1 MLKFGNDNEVITSE
15 HERVVLAGVQTGSE
29 DMSYSMSELAGLAA
43 AAGAE
48 VIGEAVQHLERINTA
63 TFIGKG
69 KVEEIREFC
78 ANEGADAVIFNDELS
93 GIQTRNLEKA
103 LGVRVIDRTVLILDI
118 FALRA
123 KTREGMLQV
132 ELAQLQYIMPRIAGF
147 DKSLSRQA
155 GGIGTR
161 GPGETQLETD
171 RRHYIRRMDSIRNE
185 LKRIKRTRKT
195 TRHRRDNS
203 EIPVVALVGYTNAG
217 KSSLMNR
224 MLAEAD
230 RSNKD
235 VHVEDML
242 FATLDTE
249 QRRIKLSGTHEFI
262 LIDTVGFVSRLPHTL
277 IDAFKATLEEV
288 AEADLLLEVVDA
300 SYEGC
305 DFRSR

>member
-1 MLKFGNDNEVITSE
+1 MASQMSPAVYDAVTADINNGKYLF
-15 HERVVLAGVQTGSE
+15 RATGSKMKFDGFLRVYSQNKE
-29 DMSYSMSELAGLAA
+29 DDRLLPQLTEGEELAADDVRGEQSFTQPPARFTEASLVKILEEKDIGRPSTYAPIVATLLARKYISREKKTLVPTEL
-43 AAGAE
+43 G
-48 VIGEAVQHLERINTA
+48 
-63 TFIGKG
+63 FI
-69 KVEEIREFC
+69 VT
-78 ANEGADAVIFNDELS
+78 D
-93 GIQTRNLEKA
+93 
-103 LGVRVIDRTVLILDI
+103 
-118 FALRA
+118 
-123 KTREGMLQV
+123 MLQV

-249 QRRIKLSGTHEFI
+249 QRRIKLSGTHARRI
-262 LIDTVGFVSRLPHTL
+262 RPRVS
-277 IDAFKATLEEV
+277 
-288 AEADLLLEVVDA
+288 
-300 SYEGC
+300 
-305 DFRSR
+305 